1 MHIENYKIIN
11 LDSFFDSIC
20 CTYAS
25 NYQLKINRHGKMF
38 VRNCNDCENTS
49 TWRIGNEFNLILD
62 GDVVVYSNQSSR
74 WCEVF

>member
-1 MHIENYKIIN
+1 
-11 LDSFFDSIC
+11 
-20 CTYAS
+20 
-25 NYQLKINRHGKMF
+25 MF

-74 WCEVF
+74 WCEVFWRNFVKVVLDEFH